1 MDQPFRNSDFRMRAH
16 VPRPLAP
23 LGAICEGIGRHPA
36 VSSICEAC
44 PKRKCKAYLRELLL
58 VDFDELFDF
67 ERLAVVGGRRWVSG
81 WWLVCGVGGLQI
93 SDGVEQV

>member
-1 MDQPFRNSDFRMRAH
+1 M
-16 VPRPLAP
+16 
-23 LGAICEGIGRHPA
+23 
-36 VSSICEAC
+36 
-44 PKRKCKAYLRELLL
+44 RELLL